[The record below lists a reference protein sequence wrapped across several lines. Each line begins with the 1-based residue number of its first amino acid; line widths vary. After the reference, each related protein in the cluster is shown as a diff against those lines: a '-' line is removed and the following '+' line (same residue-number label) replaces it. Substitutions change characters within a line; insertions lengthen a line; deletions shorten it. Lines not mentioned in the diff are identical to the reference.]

1 MLELLWKKWIPADA
15 DVHDEKV
22 RFAYGRWASF
32 FGIFCNLI
40 LFGAKIA
47 VGILSGSVAICADAF
62 NNLTDA
68 ASSVVSLL
76 GFSLANRPAD
86 ADHPYGHGRY
96 EYLAGL
102 LICVFVFLIG
112 FELLKESFAQIL
124 APVATVF
131 SYISIAVLAGSILVK
146 LLMSAVNRK
155 IGKKIDSQALI
166 ATAQDSRN
174 DVISTSAVLVTTIL
188 SRFIDFSLDGYV
200 GFLVALF
207 ILYSGFS
214 LLKETIYPILGSAPS
229 PEQVAHI
236 KEKILSYDGVLGTHD
251 LLVHDYGPGKQFA
264 SVHVEMAA
272 EGDVIASHD
281 LIDNIEQSFLQE
293 EGLHLV
299 IHYDPIVTT
308 DERVGS
314 LRDWVFGIATSIHPS
329 LSIHDLRIV
338 VGVTHTNLIFDC
350 VLPFGVDLEPDALK
364 AQLREEIAKVDP
376 SYRCVI
382 TIDRDYAA
390 LPHEKDDTNA

>member
-1 MLELLWKKWIPADA
+1 MLEILWKKWIPADA
-15 DVHDEKV
+15 DVNTEKV
-22 RFAYGRWASF
+22 RFAYGRWCSF

-40 LFGAKIA
+40 LFAAKIA
-47 VGILSGSVAICADAF
+47 VGLLFGSVAITADAF

-86 ADHPYGHGRY
+86 AEHPYGHGRY

-112 FELLKESFAQIL
+112 FELLKESASQIL
-124 APVATVF
+124 EPTKTAF
-131 SYISIAVLAGSILVK
+131 SYISIAVLSASILVK
-146 LLMSAVNRK
+146 LLMAAVNRK
-155 IGKKIDSQALI
+155 IGKKISSQALL

-174 DVISTSAVLVTTIL
+174 DVISTFAVLVSTIL
-188 SRFIDFSLDGYV
+188 ARFVSFSLDGYV
-200 GFLVALF
+200 GLLVALF

-214 LLKETIYPILGSAPS
+214 LLKETIYPILGKAPD
-229 PEQVAHI
+229 PEQVERI
-236 KEKILSYDGVLGTHD
+236 REKILSYPGVLGTHD

-264 SVHVEMAA
+264 SCHVEMAA
-272 EGDVIASHD
+272 ESDPIESHD
-281 LIDNIEQSFLQE
+281 IIDNIEQAFLQE
-293 EGLHLV
+293 DGLHLV

-308 DERVGS
+308 DDTVSS
-314 LRDWVFGIATSIHPS
+314 LRDWVSKIAFDIHPS
-329 LSIHDLRIV
+329 LTIHDLRVV

-350 VLPFGVDLEPDALK
+350 VLPFGVELKEEDLKTAL
-364 AQLREEIAKVDP
+364 RTEIAKIDP

-390 LPHEKDDTNA
+390 LPHEKDASPS